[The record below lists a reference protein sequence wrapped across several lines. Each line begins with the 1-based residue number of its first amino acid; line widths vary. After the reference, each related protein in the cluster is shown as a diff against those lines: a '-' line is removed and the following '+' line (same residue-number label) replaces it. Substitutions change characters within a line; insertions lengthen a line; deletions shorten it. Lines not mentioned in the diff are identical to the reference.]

1 MKLKN
6 QIIYFLLFTLFSCN
20 SIKHATLENKEN
32 HALSEEQQREFYFHF
47 YEGLRLKEEGLF
59 AEAYESFLKSSKIDS
74 TDTGL
79 NVEIAFMEL
88 ASGKKEEALKGLQQA
103 VLAEPD
109 NWWYNTNLIS
119 LYIQDKKYE
128 EAIAIG
134 ESLLKKY
141 PEKEYTYNVLIQ
153 LYKETKQPSKA
164 IALYQ
169 KLERITGINERI
181 IFDKIRLYLAENNIK
196 KAHAEIDKLIQ
207 RFPKDN
213 RYRILKGD
221 MLMQQGKL
229 QEAYT
234 LYLSILEND
243 PQNPLVFVSLS
254 EYYKAVNNHEKSLE
268 YIMLALQNGQLDMTS
283 KLEILGQHIE
293 HIIKADGKIEETE
306 KLFKLLI
313 DYYPLEEEVHGY
325 YAAFLQYLKRS
336 EEAVLAYESMLNI
349 NPRNQQTWLNLIQIY
364 FDKKEYDTVIRI
376 TDRAIDAADEK
387 LIFYFYK
394 GITLEITEQYEEALN
409 THKTALTLF
418 KEGEKPELKSDIFAH
433 LGDIYM
439 KFEKTEEAY
448 QAYEESVTINPNNL
462 IALNNFAYYLSIE
475 KKELQKAERMSAKT
489 VEKEPRN
496 STYLD
501 TYAWIFYQQGNYS
514 LAKFYIERAIDNMK
528 NDQTPGVI
536 LEHYGD
542 ILWMLG
548 DQDTKAIET
557 WKKAYDSG
565 HQTEELKAKIEN
577 KGWNR

>member
-1 MKLKN
+1 MKHKTLF
-6 QIIYFLLFTLFSCN
+6 IYLLLFTLYSCN
-20 SIKHATLENKEN
+20 STKNVILQDMGIRS
-32 HALSEEQQREFYFHF
+32 LSEDDQREFYFHF
-47 YEGLRLKEEGLF
+47 YEGLRLKEAGQF
-59 AEAYESFLKSSKIDS
+59 AEAFESFQKCSKIDS

-79 NVEIAFMEL
+79 IVEIAFMQL
-88 ASGKKEEALKGLQQA
+88 ATGKKEEALKGLQLA
-103 VLAEPD
+103 VKSEPD

-119 LYIQDKKYE
+119 LYIQDKKHE
-128 EAIAIG
+128 DAIAVG

-153 LYKETKQPSKA
+153 LYKETKRVSKA
-164 IALYQ
+164 IALYE

-181 IFDKIRLYLAENNIK
+181 IFDKIRLYLIDNNIK

-207 RFPKDN
+207 KFPKDS
-213 RYRILKGD
+213 RYSILKGD
-221 MLMQQGKL
+221 MLMQQGKT
-229 QEAYT
+229 QEAFA
-234 LYLSILEND
+234 LYESILKAE
-243 PQNPLVFVSLS
+243 PQNPHVYVSLS
-254 EYYKAVNNHEKSLE
+254 EYYNVMNNHDKSLE
-268 YIMLALQNGQLDMTS
+268 YIIMALKNGQLDMAG

-306 KLFKLLI
+306 NLFNLLI
-313 DYYPLEEEVHGY
+313 DRYPLEEDVHGY
-325 YAAFLQYLKRS
+325 YAAYLQYMKRP
-336 EEAVLAYESMLNI
+336 EEATVAYESMLNI
-349 NPRNQQTWLNLIQIY
+349 NPKNQQTWLSLIQIY

-376 TDRAIDAADEK
+376 TDRAIDASDEK
-387 LIFYFYK
+387 LVFYFYK
-394 GITLEITEQYEEALN
+394 GITLELTERYEEAIK
-409 THKTALTLF
+409 THTTALSLF
-418 KEGEKPELKSDIFAH
+418 KAGEKPELKSDVLAH

-439 KFEKTEEAY
+439 KLEKNEDAF

-462 IALNNFAYYLSIE
+462 VALNNFAYYLSIE

-501 TYAWIFYQQGNYS
+501 TYAWIFYQQENYS
-514 LAKFYIERAIDNMK
+514 LAKFYIERAIDNLK
-528 NDQTPGVI
+528 NEQSPGVI

-548 DQDTKAIET
+548 DQDEKAIET

-565 HQTEELKAKIEN
+565 HQSEELKTKIDN

>member
-1 MKLKN
+1 MKFKT

-20 SIKHATLENKEN
+20 SIKHVTVEDKGT
-32 HALSEEQQREFYFHF
+32 HVLSEEEQREFYFHF

-59 AEAYESFLKSSKIDS
+59 VEAYESFQKSSKIDS

-79 NVEIAFMEL
+79 IVEIAFMQL
-88 ASGKKEEALKGLQQA
+88 MSGEKEVALKGLQHA
-103 VLAEPD
+103 VKSEPD

-128 EAIAIG
+128 DAIEIG

-164 IALYQ
+164 IVLYQ

-181 IFDKIRLYLAENNIK
+181 IFDKIRLYLADNNIK

-207 RFPKDN
+207 KFPRDN

-221 MLMQQGKL
+221 MLMQLGKL
-229 QEAYT
+229 KEAYA
-234 LYLSILEND
+234 LYESVLKND

-254 EYYKAVNNHEKSLE
+254 EYYKVINNHEKSLE

-283 KLEILGQHIE
+283 KLEILGQQIE

-306 KLFKLLI
+306 NLFKLLI
-313 DYYPLEEEVHGY
+313 DRYPLEEEVHGY
-325 YAAFLQYLKRS
+325 YAAFLQYLKRP
-336 EEAVLAYESMLNI
+336 EDATVAYESMLNI
-349 NPRNQQTWLNLIQIY
+349 NPKNQQTWLSLIQIY

-376 TDRAIDAADEK
+376 TDRAIEASDEK
-387 LIFYFYK
+387 LVFYFYK
-394 GITLEITEQYEEALN
+394 GITLELTEKYEKAIE
-409 THKTALTLF
+409 THTTALSLF
-418 KEGEKPELKSDIFAH
+418 KAGEKPELKSDVLAH

-439 KFEKTEEAY
+439 RLEKIEEAF
-448 QAYEESVTINPNNL
+448 QAYEESVKINPNNL
-462 IALNNFAYYLSIE
+462 VALNNFAYYLSLE

-514 LAKFYIERAIDNMK
+514 LAKFYIERAIDNLK
-528 NDQTPGVI
+528 NEQSPGVI

-548 DQDTKAIET
+548 DQDEKAIEN

-565 HQTEELKAKIEN
+565 HESEELKTKIDN
-577 KGWNR
+577 RGWNR

>member
-1 MKLKN
+1 MNLKN

-20 SIKHATLENKEN
+20 STKHVILQGKES
-32 HALSEEQQREFYFHF
+32 HVLSADEQREFYLHF

-59 AEAYESFLKSSKIDS
+59 AEAYESFQKSSKIDS

-79 NVEIAFMEL
+79 IVEMAFMQL
-88 ASGKKEEALKGLQQA
+88 VSGKKEEALKGLQEA
-103 VLAEPD
+103 VRSEPD

-141 PEKEYTYNVLIQ
+141 PEKEYAYNILIQ
-153 LYKETKQPSKA
+153 LYKETKRISKA
-164 IALYQ
+164 ISLYE
-169 KLERITGINERI
+169 KLERITGVNERI
-181 IFDKIRLYLAENNIK
+181 IFDKIRLYLADNNIK

-207 RFPKDN
+207 KFPKDN
-213 RYRILKGD
+213 RYYVLKGD
-221 MLMQQGKL
+221 MLMQQGKS
-229 QEAYT
+229 QEAYA
-234 LYLSILEND
+234 LYQSILKND
-243 PQNPLVFVSLS
+243 PQNPLAFVSLS
-254 EYYKAVNNHEKSLE
+254 EYYKVVNNHEKSME

-306 KLFKLLI
+306 NLFKLLI

-325 YAAFLQYLKRS
+325 YAAFLQYMKRT
-336 EEAVLAYESMLNI
+336 EEATLAYESMLNI
-349 NPRNQQTWLNLIQIY
+349 NPNNQQTWLSLIQIY
-364 FDKKEYDTVIRI
+364 FDKKAYEKVIEI
-376 TDRAIDAADEK
+376 TNRAIESTNEK

-409 THKTALTLF
+409 THTTALSYY
-418 KEGEKPELKSDIFAH
+418 KPGEKPELKSDVYAH

-439 KFEKTEEAY
+439 KLEKTEEAF

-462 IALNNFAYYLSIE
+462 VALNNFAYYLSIE
-475 KKELQKAERMSAKT
+475 KRELQKAERMSAKT

-528 NDQTPGVI
+528 NDQSPGVI

-548 DQDTKAIET
+548 GHDTKAVET
-557 WKKAYDSG
+557 WQKAYDSG
-565 HQTEELKAKIEN
+565 HQTDELKNKIEN
-577 KGWNR
+577 KGWSR